1 MAKLIDGKLVSSEI
15 RQEISQETADFI
27 RKTGIQPHL
36 VVIIV
41 GNDAASMTYVR
52 NKKKACEAVGF
63 NSTVIELP
71 AQTTEDQ
78 LVEVIEKLNEDDSV
92 HGILVQL
99 PLPKHISEEKIIQ
112 TISVEKDVDGF
123 HPYQVGAL
131 VSGMDCLKPCTPSGV
146 IELLKYYNIELQG
159 RHAVIIGRS
168 HIVGKPLIQ
177 LLLDENA
184 TVTVCHSR
192 TQDLAQFTKSAD
204 ILIVAIGRANFVKAD
219 MVKDQAVVVDVGIN
233 RLETGKLVGDVA
245 FDEVSQKA
253 SYITPVP
260 GGVGPMTITMLLSNT
275 LKAAK
280 KLQSEKEEGNV

>member
-1 MAKLIDGKLVSSEI
+1 MTTLIDGKKVSSQI
-15 RQEISQETADFI
+15 RDKISQETAEFI
-27 RKTGIQPHL
+27 EKTGIQPHL

-52 NKKKACEAVGF
+52 NKKKACEEVGF
-63 NSTVIELP
+63 KSTVIELP
-71 AQTTEDQ
+71 AETTEEELLDKIK
-78 LVEVIEKLNEDDSV
+78 ELNGDSSV

-99 PLPKHISEEKIIQ
+99 PLPKHISEQKIID
-112 TISVEKDVDGF
+112 TISIKKDVDGF

-131 VSGMDCLKPCTPSGV
+131 VSDLDCLKPCTPSGV
-146 IELLKYYNIELQG
+146 IELLKAYEIEMTG
-159 RHAVIIGRS
+159 CHAVIVGRS

-192 TQDLAQFTKSAD
+192 TKDLAQFTKLAD
-204 ILIVAIGRANFVKAD
+204 ILIVAIGCPNFVTTD
-219 MVKDQAVVVDVGIN
+219 MVKDDAIVIDVGIN
-233 RLETGKLVGDVA
+233 RLENGKLVGDVA
-245 FDEVSQKA
+245 FDEVAKKA

-260 GGVGPMTITMLLSNT
+260 GGVGPMTITMLLCNT

-280 KLQSEKEEGNV
+280 ELI